1 MSMGLLD
8 RIGRV
13 IRAQINSLGNEAQ
26 DPEKLLEEMTAQM
39 ELELIEMRRALAE
52 AIATHKSMER
62 QKSAHQLNAK
72 KWYERAQLAI
82 DKGNEALAKE
92 ALVNRQSY
100 LGNAQG
106 IESHLAEHSQVIQRV
121 KQELQT
127 LERKYGEV
135 RAKKSLY
142 LARLRSAVATQKL
155 QEIVGNWNDSSASS
169 VFERMESKI
178 LELESENELLTQYRD
193 PVEKQFNALEGDHV
207 IQSELE
213 QLKANRRNLPP
224 NSR

>member
-1 MSMGLLD
+1 MGLLD

-106 IESHLAEHSQVIQRV
+106 IESHLAEHSKVIQRV

-155 QEIVGNWNDSSASS
+155 QEIVGNWNDGSASS

-193 PVEKQFNALEGDHV
+193 PVEKQFNALEGDRAV
-207 IQSELE
+207 QSELE

>member
-1 MSMGLLD
+1 MGLLD
-8 RIGRV
+8 RIGIV
-13 IRAQINSLGNEAQ
+13 IRAQLNSVSNEVQ
-26 DPEKLLEEMTAQM
+26 DPEKVLEEMTSQM
-39 ELELIEMRRALAE
+39 ELELIAMRRALAE

-62 QKSAHQLNAK
+62 QGAAHQINAK

-92 ALVNRQSY
+92 ALTNRQSY
-100 LGNAQG
+100 LSNSQS
-106 IESHLAEHSQVIQRV
+106 IETHLAEHSQIIQRV

-155 QEIVGNWNDSSASS
+155 QEIMGNFENTSTSSA
-169 VFERMESKI
+169 FDRMESKI
-178 LELESENELLTQYRD
+178 LELEAENELLTQSRD
-193 PVEKQFNALEGDHV
+193 PIEQQFNSLESDRLV
-207 IQSELE
+207 QSELE
-213 QLKANRRNLPP
+213 KLKIKRRNLPP
-224 NSR
+224 NFP

>member
-1 MSMGLLD
+1 
-8 RIGRV
+8 
-13 IRAQINSLGNEAQ
+13 
-26 DPEKLLEEMTAQM
+26 
-39 ELELIEMRRALAE
+39 
-52 AIATHKSMER
+52 
-62 QKSAHQLNAK
+62 
-72 KWYERAQLAI
+72 
-82 DKGNEALAKE
+82 
-92 ALVNRQSY
+92 VNRQSY
-100 LGNAQG
+100 LRNAQG
-106 IESHLAEHSQVIQRV
+106 IENHLAEHSQVVQRV

-155 QEIVGNWNDSSASS
+155 QEIVGNWNDGSATS

-193 PVEKQFNALEGDHV
+193 PVEKQFNVLEGDAAGTLRDRV

>member
-1 MSMGLLD
+1 MGLLD

-62 QKSAHQLNAK
+62 QKSSHQLNAQ

-106 IESHLAEHSQVIQRV
+106 IENHLAEHSQVIQRV

-155 QEIVGNWNDSSASS
+155 QEIVGNWNDGSATS

-193 PVEKQFNALEGDHV
+193 PLEQQLNALEGDRV

-224 NSR
+224 TSP

>member
-1 MSMGLLD
+1 M
-8 RIGRV
+8 

-62 QKSAHQLNAK
+62 QKSAHQLNAQ

-155 QEIVGNWNDSSASS
+155 QEIVGNWNDGSTTS

-193 PVEKQFNALEGDHV
+193 PVEKQFNALEGDRAV
-207 IQSELE
+207 QSELE

-224 NSR
+224 TSP

>member
-1 MSMGLLD
+1 M
-8 RIGRV
+8 
-13 IRAQINSLGNEAQ
+13 
-26 DPEKLLEEMTAQM
+26 
-39 ELELIEMRRALAE
+39 
-52 AIATHKSMER
+52 
-62 QKSAHQLNAK
+62 
-72 KWYERAQLAI
+72 
-82 DKGNEALAKE
+82 
-92 ALVNRQSY
+92 
-100 LGNAQG
+100 
-106 IESHLAEHSQVIQRV
+106 IQRV

-155 QEIVGNWNDSSASS
+155 QEIVGNLNDSSASS

-193 PVEKQFNALEGDHV
+193 PLEQQFNALEGDRV

-224 NSR
+224 TSH

>member
-1 MSMGLLD
+1 MGLLD
-8 RIGRV
+8 RIGQV
-13 IRAQINSLGNEAQ
+13 IRAQIKSLGNEAQ

-62 QKSAHQLNAK
+62 QKAAHQVNAQ

-100 LGNAQG
+100 LSNAKG
-106 IESHLAEHSQVIQRV
+106 IESHLTEYSQVIQQV

-155 QEIVGNWNDSSASS
+155 QEIIGNWNEGSASGI
-169 VFERMESKI
+169 FDRMESKI
-178 LELESENELLTQYRD
+178 LELEAENELLTQYRD
-193 PVEKQFNALEGDHV
+193 PLEKQFNALEGDRV

-213 QLKANRRNLPP
+213 QLKANRRHLPP
-224 NSR
+224 NSP

>member
-1 MSMGLLD
+1 MGLLD

-62 QKSAHQLNAK
+62 QKSTHQLK
-72 KWYERAQLAI
+72 SQKWYERAQLAI

-100 LGNAQG
+100 LRNAQG
-106 IESHLAEHSQVIQRV
+106 IENHLTEHSQVIQRV

-155 QEIVGNWNDSSASS
+155 QEIVGNWNDGSATS

-193 PVEKQFNALEGDHV
+193 PVEKQFNALEGDRV

-224 NSR
+224 TSR